1 MLDGS
6 DTASD
11 ARLRAAGLRVTATR
25 SAVLDALTGMPH
37 SSADDVFDRIR
48 SALPGTSVQ
57 SVYNALGD
65 FVAAGLARRIEPA
78 GRPGMYE
85 LRVDDNHHHMV
96 CTSCGRIDDVDCV
109 VGEAPCLHV
118 PDSAGY
124 DIRTAEVTFWGLCP
138 NCRAETVTP
147 ERRS

>member
-6 DTASD
+6 DTSTEAH
-11 ARLRAAGLRVTATR
+11 LRAGGLRVTATR
-25 SAVLDALTGMPH
+25 TAVFGALAAHPH
-37 SSADDVFDRIR
+37 ASADDVFDRIR
-48 SALPGTSVQ
+48 SHLPGTSMQ

-85 LRVDDNHHHMV
+85 LRVADNHHHMV

-109 VGEAPCLHV
+109 VGAAPCLHV
-118 PDSAGY
+118 PDTAGY
-124 DIRTAEVTFWGLCP
+124 DIASAEVTFWGLCP
-138 NCRAETVTP
+138 DCRA
-147 ERRS
+147 